1 MTIIKKG
8 TVKPFLKWAGGKGQL
23 IDEIEKFSH
32 SVMKNQQRLLK
43 NNYVSMEIKDM
54 EEIYKSLY

>member
-1 MTIIKKG
+1 MTIEKK
-8 TVKPFLKWAGGKGQL
+8 
-23 IDEIEKFSH
+23 EKFSH

>member
-1 MTIIKKG
+1 MK
-8 TVKPFLKWAGGKGQL
+8 LK
-23 IDEIEKFSH
+23 IFSH

>member
-1 MTIIKKG
+1 MT
-8 TVKPFLKWAGGKGQL
+8 
-23 IDEIEKFSH
+23 IDEIEKFSY

>member
-1 MTIIKKG
+1 MT
-8 TVKPFLKWAGGKGQL
+8 
-23 IDEIEKFSH
+23 IDEIEKFSQ